1 VFGTA
6 GEAYAEPSYRV
17 GVRWESPPLVVAA
30 TYGNSFSGSG
40 SPRLEIGAFFLTK

>member
-1 VFGTA
+1 
-6 GEAYAEPSYRV
+6 
-17 GVRWESPPLVVAA
+17 VAA